1 MFNLIYR
8 VMKKLFLLAVAA
20 LTVCGVACTPEQG
33 GGAEAPKGP
42 FAIYTSAPLYNAIP
56 VTVEPADAE
65 APYYFDVYEAAI
77 VDQFETTDAFATA
90 LIEAMKKQAA
100 GYGVPISAFLSV
112 GTDSYLFEGLSAET
126 EYYVFAFGVNPTDAT
141 LSTEVVLKKVKTAVR
156 PELPAVT
163 YYNYGYWENKG
174 DAFGVGANTWE
185 VDLYSDEPNEGV
197 ILYLQTADATTFVG
211 EYTIAGTGAAGTAV
225 NGMFNAST
233 GQLGG
238 SFIAQYNA
246 SNQIT
251 GAILF
256 TSGTVVVEKEG
267 ENYKITID
275 AQTQNAISGAKD
287 AIRIVYNAPLEEY
300 VSTSTAAVKASTR
313 RPATSLEISPIQL
326 RKGIIRK

>member
-42 FAIYTSAPLYNAIP
+42 FTIYTSAPLYNAIP
-56 VTVEPADAE
+56 VTVEPTDAE

-90 LIEAMKKQAA
+90 LINAMKQQAA
-100 GYGVPISAFLSV
+100 AYGVPISAFLSV
-112 GTDSYLFEGLSAET
+112 GTDSYLFEGLSPET

-163 YYNYGYWENKG
+163 YFTYGYWENMG
-174 DAFGVGANTWE
+174 DRYEVGANTWMI
-185 VDLYSDEPNEGV
+185 DIYSDEPNEFV
-197 ILYLQTADATTFVG
+197 YLYFQTAADATSFVG
-211 EYTIAGTGAAGTAV
+211 EYTIENTGKPGTVVPGYFS
-225 NGMFNAST
+225 NGSVGNSFI
-233 GQLGG
+233 GQLN
-238 SFIAQYNA
+238 S
-246 SNQIT
+246 SNQLT
-251 GAILF
+251 GAILLIG
-256 TSGTVVVEKEG
+256 GTVVVEQEG

-287 AIRIVYNAPLEEY
+287 SIRIVYNAPLEEY

>member
-77 VDQFETTDAFATA
+77 VDQFETTDAFGAA
-90 LIEAMKKQAA
+90 LVNAMKQQAA
-100 GYGVPISAFLSV
+100 AYGVPLSEFLSV

-141 LSTEVVLKKVKTAVR
+141 LTTEVVLKKVKTAVR

-163 YYNYGYWENKG
+163 YFTYGYWENMG
-174 DAFGVGANTWE
+174 DAFEVGANTWMI
-185 VDLYSDEPNEGV
+185 DIYSDEPNEFV
-197 ILYLQTADATTFVG
+197 YLYFQTAADATSFVG
-211 EYTIAGTGAAGTAV
+211 EYTIENTGKPGTVVPGYFEGGQV
-225 NGMFNAST
+225 GNSFI
-233 GQLGG
+233 GQL
-238 SFIAQYNA
+238 NA
-246 SNQIT
+246 SNQLT
-251 GAILF
+251 GAILLVG
-256 TSGTVVVEKEG
+256 GTVVVEKEG

-287 AIRIVYNAPLEEY
+287 AIRIVYNAPLEES

-313 RPATSLEISPIQL
+313 RPANSLELSPIQL